1 MQATVLS
8 KQPPVDILTFLPN
21 FTIMQKSSTVHY
33 PISELIRSRRSIR
46 HFSHQPLEQDK
57 IGSLFEAT
65 RWAPSSTNEQPWFYI
80 YATKEQPELW
90 NKIYDCLNEG
100 NKIWAKDAPL
110 LIVSMARKKFTR
122 YSVENAHAIYDLGGA
137 NSFLSIQ
144 AVELGLQVRQM
155 AGFNLQK
162 LNEVLNIPV
171 EYELSVVIAVGYPG
185 DPENLPENLRLRELA
200 PRERYIQE
208 EFVMNKTF

>member
-1 MQATVLS
+1 
-8 KQPPVDILTFLPN
+8 
-21 FTIMQKSSTVHY
+21 MQKSSTVHY
-33 PISELIRSRRSIR
+33 PISELIRSRKSIR
-46 HFSHQPLEQDK
+46 HFSNQALEREK

-80 YATKEQPELW
+80 YATKEQSELW

-110 LIVSMARKKFTR
+110 LIVSMSRRNFTR
-122 YSVENAHAIYDLGGA
+122 FSGENAHAMYDLGGA

-155 AGFNLQK
+155 AGFNHQK
-162 LNEVLNIPV
+162 LTTELNVPA

-185 DPENLPENLRLRELA
+185 DPESLPEHLRQRELA
-200 PRERYIQE
+200 PRERYVQE